1 LNFGKPPPPVAVPAA
16 PVAAA
21 PAPVGAAP
29 VGGAAAPA
37 NPAAVPAA
45 VNPAPAA
52 AAPVATTPP
61 TQANPVTTVNQN
73 TLVGGVTKQV
83 PVVFTQTFAGSLTSV
98 AEVRSVGM
106 GTLTGS
112 VGLVKSG
119 SAKTGGVGRVGE
131 GTAGMGGWMVTVV
144 VGGMVVGGYRV
155 WGL

>member
-1 LNFGKPPPPVAVPAA
+1 
-16 PVAAA
+16 
-21 PAPVGAAP
+21 
-29 VGGAAAPA
+29 
-37 NPAAVPAA
+37 
-45 VNPAPAA
+45 
-52 AAPVATTPP
+52 VATTPP